1 MKHRKCLIAHFIG
14 ISMLCVYV
22 VCLWWS
28 SVYPSQITSR
38 FIVVQMT
45 LLWKMFQNWYPKQKR
60 LSFEHPKRCRKTSHL
75 REPPVLSVAFS
86 MNSIQTHALVLAS
99 IKKWFSSYTY
109 LRKPDI
115 RRSLNPHSITWIRD
129 DLKELYFIRDDYS
142 IQFNGSRFIVYFEGV
157 EFTRPK

>member
-1 MKHRKCLIAHFIG
+1 MFDCSFYWNK
-14 ISMLCVYV
+14 YV

-45 LLWKMFQNWYPKQKR
+45 LLWKMCQNWYPKQKR
-60 LSFEHPKRCRKTSHL
+60 LFFEHRERCRKTSHL

-86 MNSIQTHALVLAS
+86 MYSNTHPCIGARMHQ
-99 IKKWFSSYTY
+99 KWFSSYSY

-115 RRSLNPHSITWIRD
+115 RRFLNPHSITWIRD
-129 DLKELYFIRDDYS
+129 NLKEVNFIRDDYS
-142 IQFNGSRFIVYFEGV
+142 IQFNGSRFIVDFVGL